1 MHSCYTLLHI
11 KSHAMTPRSTSR
23 PRGRNPEP
31 LSKRKTS
38 PPASSDV
45 GAKLRAARERSGA
58 TVRGMARAI
67 GVSPSLISQIEHGRV
82 MPSVGTLYAIT
93 TELGLLVDDVFKE
106 EQGTVPR
113 TASPP
118 AASARAR
125 LATSPPKG
133 PVQDRESRRVIR
145 LASGVRWEL
154 LTAAPDDE
162 LEFLYVVYD
171 VGGESCP
178 HDSMMRHGGKEYAYL
193 LSGRL
198 GVKIGFEEFEL
209 GPGQSISFDAQM
221 PHRLFTIGDQPA
233 VAVWAVLNRQG
244 DVRPQRPPAPVAVK
258 RASRAKS

>member
-1 MHSCYTLLHI
+1 MNSRYTLLHI
-11 KSHAMTPRSTSR
+11 KSNTMAIRKTTD
-23 PRGRNPEP
+23 PRGRAPEP
-31 LSKRKTS
+31 ASKRKTNA
-38 PPASSDV
+38 PASSHL
-45 GAKLRAARERSGA
+45 GAKLRTARERSGT
-58 TVRGMARAI
+58 TVRGMAHAV
-67 GVSPSLISQIEHGRV
+67 GVSPSLISQIENGRV

-93 TELGLLVDDVFKE
+93 TRLGLLVDDVFKD
-106 EQGTVPR
+106 EQEAALRAARRPAPVPG
-113 TASPP
+113 
-118 AASARAR
+118 
-125 LATSPPKG
+125 G

-209 GPGQSISFDAQM
+209 GPGQSISFDAQV

-233 VAVWAVLNRQG
+233 VAVWAVLNRKG
-244 DVRPQRPPAPVAVK
+244 DARPQQPQSPVPPK
-258 RASRAKS
+258 RGSRGRA